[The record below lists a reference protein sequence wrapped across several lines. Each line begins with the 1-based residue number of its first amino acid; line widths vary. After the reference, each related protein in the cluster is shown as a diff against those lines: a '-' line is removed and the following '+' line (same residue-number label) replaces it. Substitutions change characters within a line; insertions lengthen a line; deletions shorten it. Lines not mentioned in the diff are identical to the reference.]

1 MCVDPRESSCRRI
14 AEEQYGLITAQQAR
28 EAGMTRSMIRRR
40 LDNGTWTRLGG
51 GPLRFEGAPDG
62 WRQRVLAACL
72 AHARTVASHRTAG
85 ALHGMDGVR
94 AREIELLT
102 DSAALPKLRLATVRR
117 TRYLPDADVRV
128 LHGIPVTSPAR
139 TLLDLGSVCD
149 RPVVRRALEDS
160 LGRRLVSLE
169 QVHDLLRRC
178 GRKGRPGTATL
189 RTLLGALDVK
199 GSFRESA
206 LEDACLQT
214 ILGGGFA
221 APEAQFPIWIRGSRK
236 RIDFAYPEKVIAI
249 EADGWEF
256 HSARVDFLN
265 DRARQ
270 NDLVALGWR
279 VLRFTSEDAKRPRDF
294 LDHLAA
300 LLNE

>member
-1 MCVDPRESSCRRI
+1 
-14 AEEQYGLITAQQAR
+14 
-28 EAGMTRSMIRRR
+28 
-40 LDNGTWTRLGG
+40 
-51 GPLRFEGAPDG
+51 
-62 WRQRVLAACL
+62 
-72 AHARTVASHRTAG
+72 
-85 ALHGMDGVR
+85 MDGIH

-117 TRYLPDADVRV
+117 TGYLPDVDVRV
-128 LHGIPVTSPAR
+128 LNGIPVTSVPR
-139 TLLDLGSVCD
+139 TLLDLGAVCD

-160 LGRRLVSLE
+160 LGRKLVNHE
-169 QVHDLLRRC
+169 QLHDLLRRC
-178 GRKGRPGTATL
+178 GRRGRPGTATL
-189 RTLLGALDVK
+189 RALLGPLDVD
-199 GSFRESA
+199 GSLRESA
-206 LEDACLQT
+206 LEDACIQT
-214 ILGGGFA
+214 ILGGGFP

-236 RIDFAYPEKVIAI
+236 RIDFAYPKKVIAI

-294 LDHLAA
+294 LNHLAA
-300 LLNE
+300 LFN